1 MKTKN
6 IFTQLGVAIGI
17 LFILN
22 LISTKLYFRLDFTE
36 DQRYTL
42 SKATKNII
50 TELKDVVTIKA
61 YFSQDLPP
69 QIAATKQDFN
79 DLLIE
84 FEKRSNGNI
93 VYEFINP
100 NENEETEKKAQ
111 QSGINPLFVNVTE
124 RDQVKQIRAY
134 MGAVIQSGNKTEIIP
149 VIQPG
154 SAMEYALTTSLKKIS
169 IEQKAKV
176 GFIQGHKES
185 PIEHLQQLTNQLSVL
200 YTVEPIN
207 LPTTPI
213 IDNNYKALVWINPED
228 SISADDFSKINNYL
242 NTGKGIFIA
251 YANIKGNL
259 QTGELS
265 PAKEIGM
272 ETWLAGLGIQIGKEF
287 LIDASCAPITVQ
299 QRQGNFVFNSQ
310 VQFPYFPII
319 KNFANHSIS
328 KGLESIVLPFASA
341 INITRLTSDSALKST
356 NLLLTSENTGLIPT
370 PNYVDIQKQWTEED
384 FKAGKQA
391 VAIALSGKILTH
403 PNSKI
408 VIASNG
414 IFAVSGDP
422 NQQQQINPDNVNFT
436 SNSIDW
442 IADDTGLIDLRTKGV
457 TNRPLDKIEEAT
469 KNIIKYSN
477 VLAPIILLLIYG
489 FIRKQRNVMKREKW
503 TSGQY

>member
-356 NLLLTSENTGLIPT
+356 NLLLL
-370 PNYVDIQKQWTEED
+370 
-384 FKAGKQA
+384 
-391 VAIALSGKILTH
+391 
-403 PNSKI
+403 
-408 VIASNG
+408 
-414 IFAVSGDP
+414 
-422 NQQQQINPDNVNFT
+422 
-436 SNSIDW
+436 
-442 IADDTGLIDLRTKGV
+442 
-457 TNRPLDKIEEAT
+457 
-469 KNIIKYSN
+469 
-477 VLAPIILLLIYG
+477 
-489 FIRKQRNVMKREKW
+489 
-503 TSGQY
+503 